1 MERLYEK
8 DLLLQLKNGSSEAF
22 ERLFYEHSGKL
33 YNFILKFSSRN
44 KYLAEEIVQRTFVKL
59 WETHSLI
66 NPEKNFNSY
75 LCTIAKNMLINEY
88 EHRTLEY
95 IYKEYILKNDSAND
109 NVTEEEVNKNLLEEY
124 INSLIEKLPPARKQ
138 IFILKKK
145 EMWTNRDIAEHLQI
159 SESTVENQL
168 SKAISFM
175 REQLTKYYDYL
186 LSLIAFIFINQ
197 AK

>member
-22 ERLFYEHSGKL
+22 ERLFNEHSGKL

-175 REQLTKYYDYL
+175 REHLTKYYDYL

>member
-1 MERLYEK
+1 MKQGIKVFRLLVVLALIPLWTSCIREEEYNNTP
-8 DLLLQLKNGSSEAF
+8 QGNFEA
-22 ERLFYEHSGKL
+22 
-33 YNFILKFSSRN
+33 
-44 KYLAEEIVQRTFVKL
+44 L
-59 WETHSLI
+59 WKIIDEQYCFLDYKKINWDSIHNVYQPLI
-66 NPEKNFNSY
+66 TPD
-75 LCTIAKNMLINEY
+75 MLINEY

-95 IYKEYILKNDSAND
+95 VYKEYILKNDSAND

-124 INSLIEKLPPARKQ
+124 INSLIDKLPPARKQ